1 MSDGSYRN
9 GCCLYFAAGRFLS
22 YLIAYK
28 DSSGGEM
35 WPSLWFRDGTCGS
48 APSLCAIEQ
57 VVYDALLACRDHW
70 GKYRGSEDN
79 PASAGFEHFFASVAT
94 QIGAQSTYGASLRAS
109 SISVRCLPNRIDVRH
124 SKRSGNGRVEI
135 ALHAEAVKDFPG
147 SADATLRRLAKK
159 FAPLIRPIA
168 AAAPVARKGGTSRAS
183 AEVVA
188 TAPGRSDSRHVKSTV
203 ARGITVG
210 ASKRVWR
217 DLSFDW
223 DRAIPLDAEELAE
236 GGMEEA
242 YARIAKEFRKLGV
255 GLAPVQSLSD
265 AEGYA
270 IACGGRTIQVYRE
283 RDVAKGGLQGMATVA
298 LFDLVNGQLCD
309 QPFRLWALLGGNDLC
324 GIILSEDEAIKAR
337 KKLPRKQDWPYLPR
351 LGDAWLGM
359 HH

>member
-1 MSDGSYRN
+1 VG
-9 GCCLYFAAGRFLS
+9 
-22 YLIAYK
+22 
-28 DSSGGEM
+28 
-35 WPSLWFRDGTCGS
+35 
-48 APSLCAIEQ
+48 
-57 VVYDALLACRDHW
+57 
-70 GKYRGSEDN
+70 
-79 PASAGFEHFFASVAT
+79 
-94 QIGAQSTYGASLRAS
+94 
-109 SISVRCLPNRIDVRH
+109 
-124 SKRSGNGRVEI
+124 I
-135 ALHAEAVKDFPG
+135 ALRAEAVKNFSG
-147 SADATLRRLAKK
+147 ASDATLRRLAKK
-159 FAPLIRPIA
+159 FAPLIQPIA
-168 AAAPVARKGGTSRAS
+168 ATASVAHKGGSLQGGAGG
-183 AEVVA
+183 VA
-188 TAPGRSDSRHVKSTV
+188 TAPTRAGGLQAKAVV
-203 ARGITVG
+203 AQGNIDAR
-210 ASKRVWR
+210 SKRVRR